1 MIFTCP
7 KEIIGSFICRLLK
20 KKKTPP
26 SRQVFKKKSNK
37 VQKFKQSETV
47 KSSECH
53 KLCEVI
59 KAPLFACWAVTDEG

>member
-1 MIFTCP
+1 MIFTCL
-7 KEIIGSFICRLLK
+7 KEIIGFFVCRLL

-26 SRQVFKKKSNK
+26 SRQVFKKSNK

-59 KAPLFACWAVTDEG
+59 KAPLFAC

>member
-7 KEIIGSFICRLLK
+7 KEIIGFLICRLFK
-20 KKKTPP
+20 KKKDT
-26 SRQVFKKKSNK
+26 SFQTGLKKKSNK

>member
-7 KEIIGSFICRLLK
+7 KEMIGFFICRLLK
-20 KKKTPP
+20 KKRHLLPL
-26 SRQVFKKKSNK
+26 KKSNK

-59 KAPLFACWAVTDEG
+59 KAPLFAC

>member
-1 MIFTCP
+1 MPERNDWLFYMQAV
-7 KEIIGSFICRLLK
+7 K

-26 SRQVFKKKSNK
+26 SFKKSNK

-59 KAPLFACWAVTDEG
+59 KAPLFAC

>member
-1 MIFTCP
+1 MPERNYWLFYMQAV
-7 KEIIGSFICRLLK
+7 K
-20 KKKTPP
+20 KKRHLLPDR
-26 SRQVFKKKSNK
+26 SLKKSNK

-59 KAPLFACWAVTDEG
+59 KAPLFAY

>member
-7 KEIIGSFICRLLK
+7 KEIIGFLICRLLK
-20 KKKTPP
+20 KKRHLLPDR
-26 SRQVFKKKSNK
+26 SLKKSNK

>member
-1 MIFTCP
+1 MPERNYWLFYMQAV
-7 KEIIGSFICRLLK
+7 

-59 KAPLFACWAVTDEG
+59 KAPLFAY

>member
-1 MIFTCP
+1 MQAV
-7 KEIIGSFICRLLK
+7 K
-20 KKKTPP
+20 KKKERKTPP
-26 SRQVFKKKSNK
+26 SRQVFKKSNK

-59 KAPLFACWAVTDEG
+59 KAPLFACWALTDEG

>member
-1 MIFTCP
+1 MQAV
-7 KEIIGSFICRLLK
+7 K
-20 KKKTPP
+20 KKRHLLPDR
-26 SRQVFKKKSNK
+26 SLKKSNK

-59 KAPLFACWAVTDEG
+59 KAPLFAYWAVTDEG

>member
-20 KKKTPP
+20 KKTPP
-26 SRQVFKKKSNK
+26 SRQVFKKSNK

-59 KAPLFACWAVTDEG
+59 KAPLFAY

>member
-1 MIFTCP
+1 MIFTCL
-7 KEIIGSFICRLLK
+7 KEIIGFFVCRLLK
-20 KKKTPP
+20 KKKERHLLPDR
-26 SRQVFKKKSNK
+26 SLKKSNK

-59 KAPLFACWAVTDEG
+59 KAPLFAC

>member
-1 MIFTCP
+1 MPERNYWLFN
-7 KEIIGSFICRLLK
+7 LQAVK

-26 SRQVFKKKSNK
+26 SRQVLKKKSNK

-59 KAPLFACWAVTDEG
+59 KAPLFAC

>member
-1 MIFTCP
+1 MPERNDWLFYMQAV
-7 KEIIGSFICRLLK
+7 K
-20 KKKTPP
+20 KKKRHLLPL
-26 SRQVFKKKSNK
+26 KKSNK

-59 KAPLFACWAVTDEG
+59 KAPLFAC